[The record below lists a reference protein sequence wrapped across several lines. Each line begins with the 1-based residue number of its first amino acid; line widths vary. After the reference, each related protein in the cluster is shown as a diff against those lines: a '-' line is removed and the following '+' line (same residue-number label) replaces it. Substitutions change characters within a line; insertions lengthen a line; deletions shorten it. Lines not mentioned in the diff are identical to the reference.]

1 MSAAPESLRF
11 DFVAGDLK
19 ARTDR
24 NLTGDV
30 KRAATIVPSG
40 ILSQD
45 SIVQPLEMSLRMSLG
60 MDVSQM
66 QYVSPS
72 E

>member
-1 MSAAPESLRF
+1 MEMF
-11 DFVAGDLK
+11 
-19 ARTDR
+19 
-24 NLTGDV
+24 LTGDV

-66 QYVSPS
+66 QHVSPS